1 MGKRALVTGVTGQ
14 DGAYLAKLLVEQGY
28 EVFGAGRRNASGS
41 LWRLG
46 ELGVRSEVQI
56 VPFDLLEYSN
66 MRRTIEKVR
75 PDEVYNLAAQSFVGL
90 SFEQPIFTG
99 DVDAL
104 GVARLLEAIRDVNP
118 SIRFYQASTSEMFGK
133 VQSVPQD
140 ERTPFYPRSPYG
152 VAKLYG
158 HWITINYRESYGMHA
173 CSGILFNHES
183 PLRGA
188 EFVTRKITL
197 GLARVRQ
204 GQSNVLELGNLDAQR
219 DWGFAGDYVKGMWLM
234 LSQDRADDFVLA
246 TGETHRVREFV
257 DKAAQ
262 AIGFDLE
269 WEGEGVAARG
279 VDRLS
284 GKLVVRVNPEF
295 YRPAEVDLL
304 IGDSTRAQQE
314 LGWKPETSFD
324 QLVDMM
330 ARADYDR
337 VVRGLHIA

>member
-1 MGKRALVTGVTGQ
+1 
-14 DGAYLAKLLVEQGY
+14 
-28 EVFGAGRRNASGS
+28 
-41 LWRLG
+41 
-46 ELGVRSEVQI
+46 
-56 VPFDLLEYSN
+56 
-66 MRRTIEKVR
+66 
-75 PDEVYNLAAQSFVGL
+75 
-90 SFEQPIFTG
+90 
-99 DVDAL
+99 
-104 GVARLLEAIRDVNP
+104 
-118 SIRFYQASTSEMFGK
+118 
-133 VQSVPQD
+133 
-140 ERTPFYPRSPYG
+140 
-152 VAKLYG
+152 
-158 HWITINYRESYGMHA
+158 MHA